1 MRRLLVAGLRVTA
14 SVIAW
19 AGALS
24 LGADRAAAQ
33 ATQEGSVFLPVGT
46 MAPDFQ
52 VQGAT
57 RYGLIAQP
65 IRLSQFLGKTVVL
78 AFYFRVRGGG

>member
-1 MRRLLVAGLRVTA
+1 MRRLLVAGLWV
-14 SVIAW
+14 W
-19 AGALS
+19 AGALA
-24 LGADRAAAQ
+24 LAAAPVGAQ

-46 MAPDFQ
+46 MAPDFA

-57 RYGLIAQP
+57 RYGLITQP
-65 IRLSQFLGKTVVL
+65 IRLSQFRGKTVVL

>member
-1 MRRLLVAGLRVTA
+1 MRRWLVAGL
-14 SVIAW
+14 W
-19 AGALS
+19 AGALA
-24 LGADRAAAQ
+24 LGAADPAAAQ
-33 ATQEGSVFLPVGT
+33 AAPEGSVFLPVGT

-57 RYGLIAQP
+57 RYGLLAQP
-65 IRLSQFLGKTVVL
+65 IRLSQFHGKTVVL